1 MVDIVQPKVL
11 SPSKS
16 VVIEAICTPFICSNI
31 LIEKYT
37 QLLRNDHTNLKFTH
51 MLRLNTENVINS
63 YFDKEPF
70 VLYFNKVFCT
80 ENSNKINEIK
90 DDIYSRF
97 K

>member
-1 MVDIVQPKVL
+1 
-11 SPSKS
+11 
-16 VVIEAICTPFICSNI
+16 
-31 LIEKYT
+31 
-37 QLLRNDHTNLKFTH
+37 

-97 K
+97 KENLTFRNK